1 MPEFNSRQKTNLASN
16 KKMQPSDH
24 GRITVQVATT
34 PATAPSVLR
43 SLLTLAFVALTAA
56 P

>member
-16 KKMQPSDH
+16 KKMQPTDH

-34 PATAPSVLR
+34 PA
-43 SLLTLAFVALTAA
+43 VAAWAQHDTWSTGSKAR
-56 P
+56 